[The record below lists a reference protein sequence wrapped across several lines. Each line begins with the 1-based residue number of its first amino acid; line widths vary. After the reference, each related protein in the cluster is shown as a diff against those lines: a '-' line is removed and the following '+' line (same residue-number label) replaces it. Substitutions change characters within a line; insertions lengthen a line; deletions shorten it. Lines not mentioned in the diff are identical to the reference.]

1 MINKNVLEKTPLL
14 FSLTDDELNSF
25 TEYLKIHELKDGEI
39 LFNEGDE
46 GNYLCIIA
54 SGGIGIAKV
63 DSNSELK
70 IMWELPANKVFGE
83 LALFDGQ
90 PRSGTAVAMGDT
102 IVYTLKR
109 DDFVSLADKEP
120 ALALKISINVIKVLS
135 NNLRTT
141 TTRFYK
147 AADAL
152 EANSTR

>member
-14 FSLTDDELNSF
+14 FSLKDSEIEKFSQ
-25 TEYLKIHELKDGEI
+25 YLDVNTLKDKEI

-54 SGGIGIAKV
+54 KGGIGIAKA
-63 DSNSELK
+63 DHNAELK
-70 IMWELPANKVFGE
+70 VMWELPTNKVFGE

-90 PRSGTAVAMGDT
+90 PRSGTALAIGDT
-102 IVYTLKR
+102 EVYTLKR
-109 DDFVSLADKEP
+109 SDFVALSEEQP
-120 ALALKISINVIKVLS
+120 ALSLKISINVIKVLS

-141 TTRFYK
+141 TMRFYK